1 MYGDQ
6 VYTKRSTHA
15 GVVSKTRNYVM
26 YEDVDE
32 LEKFRR
38 KRQVPVMQES
48 RPEPFYDPLDNYRY
62 YEDLTLRDKRKK
74 SLVKHERT
82 GEPVG
87 RETPFLRDSFKKT
100 VVNNVPS
107 SNTFRSHSNERGY
120 RRQAPRPA
128 PRPELRQG
136 PRPGSRPG
144 SRRGSRQSPRQSPR
158 QGPRPGPRP
167 GPGPFSNK
175 QYYHKNHIT
184 FSPKQRGG
192 VSENHPILRQ
202 LNVGPQR
209 SQYNFHPKNTQVK
222 RRKGDIYDC
231 YGFDGNE
238 DDFDYDYSYKQTAY
252 TRYPKRGDSKSSYRR
267 RNEGGSSYEKKYRK
281 APRFDG
287 GSSYVNTSSS
297 YYYSHGYK

>member
-1 MYGDQ
+1 MYGDE
-6 VYTKRSTHA
+6 VFTKKSSHA
-15 GVVSKTRNYVM
+15 GVISQTRNYVM

-32 LEKFRR
+32 LEKFRK
-38 KRQVPVMQES
+38 KRPVLRERRPEP

-62 YEDLTLRDKRKK
+62 YEDLTLRDKRKR

-82 GEPVG
+82 GAPVG
-87 RETPFLRDSFKKT
+87 RETPFLRDSFKKH
-100 VVNNVPS
+100 VVNYVPS
-107 SNTFRSHSNERGY
+107 SNSLRSYSNERSN
-120 RRQAPRPA
+120 RRQA

-136 PRPGSRPG
+136 PRAGSRPG
-144 SRRGSRQSPRQSPR
+144 SRYEYRQSPR
-158 QGPRPGPRP
+158 QGPR
-167 GPGPFSNK
+167 PGPFSNK

-267 RNEGGSSYEKKYRK
+267 RNEGGSSYEKKYRN
-281 APRFDG
+281 APRFDCG
-287 GSSYVNTSSS
+287 CSCSNTSSS
-297 YYYSHGYK
+297 LYRYHKYN